1 MTASAVAENGI
12 TAESDARGNTMARRK
27 ITIEWKTCERAWGWA
42 YIGED
47 HIQLDPRLL
56 QKPKLLLE
64 IAAHEVAHLVFPEAE
79 EKQIDMFGKQVAD
92 VIWRLNFR
100 RAQE

>member
-1 MTASAVAENGI
+1 
-12 TAESDARGNTMARRK
+12 MARRK

-79 EKQIDMFGKQVAD
+79 EKQIDNLGKQVAD
-92 VIWRLNFR
+92 VIWRLNIR